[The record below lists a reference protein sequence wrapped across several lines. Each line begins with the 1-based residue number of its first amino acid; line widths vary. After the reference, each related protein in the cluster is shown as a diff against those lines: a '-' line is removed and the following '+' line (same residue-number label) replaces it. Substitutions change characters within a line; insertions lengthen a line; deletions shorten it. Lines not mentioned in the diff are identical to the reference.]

1 MKFIHNLIR
10 SRRISKILR
19 PIFLIVIAS
28 FFVMVATIVLRG
40 MSELKKYNLNID
52 QARIASNRGNYLEA
66 EKSLIFAHNIVVSS
80 RLLSKLK
87 KADLW
92 LIQEL
97 QKTYQDKNNESMKE
111 NSEFTKSPQDDQL
124 NYIQP
129 NLGVQIKDEKLA
141 VYSKVKCEE
150 QTKKITPDVE
160 KSYRD
165 WWDQFQEARKS
176 LADCSSNEDV
186 LTCDNKHSKLNVE
199 WQNKMNEII
208 ANYKKSLSDCDPN
221 VLYEVRF
228 SDYSDIISTSY

>member
-1 MKFIHNLIR
+1 MYKSAKSRLIN
-10 SRRISKILR
+10 KILLI
-19 PIFLIVIAS
+19 IFLAVIAS
-28 FFVMVATIVLRG
+28 LLVIASIFVFQSVN
-40 MSELKKYNLNID
+40 ELKKYNLNID
-52 QARIASNRGNYLEA
+52 KTRIASSRGDYLEA
-66 EKSLIFAHNIVVSS
+66 KNSLVFAQNIIISS
-80 RLLSKLK
+80 KLLSKLK

-92 LIQEL
+92 LLQEL
-97 QKTYQDKNNESMKE
+97 QKTYQDNSNESVEK
-111 NSEFTKSPQDDQL
+111 NSDLIQATKDDQI

-129 NLGVQIKDEKLA
+129 NQKVQSKNEKP
-141 VYSKVKCEE
+141 VTYSKVKCEE
-150 QTKKITPDVE
+150 QTKRITPDVE

-186 LTCDNKHSKLNVE
+186 LTCDNKHSKHNVE

-221 VLYEVRF
+221 ILYEVRF

>member
-1 MKFIHNLIR
+1 MKFMLKTMG

-19 PIFLIVIAS
+19 PILLIVIAS

-40 MSELKKYNLNID
+40 MNELKKYNLNID
-52 QARIASNRGNYLEA
+52 QARIASNQGNYFEA
-66 EKSLIFAHNIVVSS
+66 EKSLIFAHNIVASS
-80 RLLSKLK
+80 WLFSKLK

-97 QKTYQDKNNESMKE
+97 QKNYQDKNNESMRE
-111 NSEFTKSPQDDQL
+111 NSESESPQDDQL

-129 NLGVQIKDEKLA
+129 NKEVQIKDEKLA